1 MLKQV
6 QHDGLLFPRIYFRVF
21 SFIWFCFDLRAY
33 ALPKIRCLEFSLC
46 SESFAF
52 EPLVH
57 FRSISSLS
65 GLTLFI
71 RVVRTKIRCLGLFGS
86 TQKRGFSST
95 YGLTP
100 YRKSTTKRSKE
111 LHRLNFLCV
120 LFCLSINLCLLTRLL
135 FLIHRILVVGF

>member
-6 QHDGLLFPRIYFRVF
+6 QHDGLLFPRIYFRVL
-21 SFIWFCFDLRAY
+21 SFIVRT
-33 ALPKIRCLEFSLC
+33 KIRCLGFSPR
-46 SESFAF
+46 SESFTF
-52 EPLVH
+52 EPSVH

-86 TQKRGFSST
+86 TQKRGFAST

-100 YRKSTTKRSKE
+100 YRKSALLDF
-111 LHRLNFLCV
+111 LHARKVSLLNLRFI
-120 LFCLSINLCLLTRLL
+120 FTQFPRYPD
-135 FLIHRILVVGF
+135 